1 MKRRVALGA
10 GVASLGAAAAGSFP
24 TPAISQGLRRLRL
37 ATTWPKNFPGLGEGA
52 IRFANRIATSTGG
65 RIEVQVFSAGELVP
79 AFDVFDAVAGG
90 EIDIYHG
97 SEAYWQNKA
106 RVFNFFSSVPLG
118 MTSNEIDAWLLHGGG
133 QEMWDELSANY
144 GIKPLICG
152 NTTVQMAGW
161 FQDEVNTVED
171 LTRLTVRIAGL
182 GAEMLREIGGNAL
195 TVPGGEIVEAMQT
208 RRVDACEFMGPWVDK
223 SLGLQNVARYYYYP
237 GLHQPG
243 EAISVGVN
251 LQLWNALTEEER
263 SIFRDAA
270 HAENAMLLAE
280 FNARNG
286 AALRDLI
293 TNDGVQVRRLD
304 RLIFRTLALAARDVV
319 ESVGAE
325 NAFSRRVYNSFVEFR
340 RQVARWTELSDQAY
354 VEARSRYL

>member
-1 MKRRVALGA
+1 MRRRTVVKLGA
-10 GVASLGAAAAGSFP
+10 VGLAASAGQIPS
-24 TPAISQGLRRLRL
+24 PAIAQGLKRLRL
-37 ATTWPKNFPGLGEGA
+37 ATTWPKDFPGLGDGA
-52 IRFANRIATSTGG
+52 KRFANRISASTGG
-65 RIEVQVFSAGELVP
+65 RITVEVYSAGELVP
-79 AFDVFDAVAGG
+79 AFEAFDAVARGD
-90 EIDIYHG
+90 IDIYHG
-97 SEAYWQNKA
+97 SEAYWQDKA

-133 QEMWDELSANY
+133 QNMWDELSANY

-161 FQDEVNTVED
+161 FQDEINSIED
-171 LTRLTVRIAGL
+171 LTRLTFRIAGL
-182 GAEMLREIGGNAL
+182 GAEVLRQVGGKTI
-195 TVPGGEIVEAMQT
+195 TVPGGEILEAMRT
-208 RRVDACEFMGPWVDK
+208 RRIDACEFMGPWVDK
-223 SLGLQNVARYYYYP
+223 SLGLQDVARYYYYP

-243 EAISVGVN
+243 EVISVGIN
-251 LQLWNALTEEER
+251 LNLWNDLTDEER
-263 SIFRDAA
+263 NIVQDAA
-270 HAENAMLLAE
+270 HAENTMLLAE

-293 TNDGVQVRRLD
+293 TNDGVLVRRLD
-304 RLIFRTLALAARDVV
+304 RLIFRTLSLAARDVV

-325 NAFSRRVYNSFVEFR
+325 DGFSRKVYNSFIEFR